1 MDSERKGDL
10 KRGVNFYWYYLAI
23 PIFIAFFL
31 INYYSQSIRVE
42 ALNIGL
48 MISVVSFLFG
58 FLVTI
63 NFTMLLNKLSALK
76 TCLAA
81 EAGRLTSLFLL
92 SEHLGE
98 RFHKEI
104 TERIDSYTMKTLS
117 HYGNYDVG
125 REEIYEMHKSLK
137 FMEVKTDYQ
146 KELSASFLYN
156 LGEMQPVREQ
166 LEYLT
171 SRKVELPI
179 KISTSILGG
188 LMIILLF
195 LQRGDSF
202 TNTLFI
208 ILSTVIIFILLIIE
222 DYDDLRIGDYSYNIS
237 NSEEIFDLMGRERYY
252 PSHLLNRVK
261 LEEGR
266 KYRIGFFGLKTK
278 EEKVFLITS
287 TPEFKSKINILGS
300 KFKIN

>member
-1 MDSERKGDL
+1 MDSEKKGDL
-10 KRGVNFYWYYLAI
+10 KRGVNFYYYYLAI
-23 PIFIAFFL
+23 PIFIALFM

-63 NFTMLLNKLSALK
+63 SFTMLMNKLSALK
-76 TCLAA
+76 SCLAA

-98 RFHKEI
+98 KFHKEI
-104 TERIDSYTMKTLS
+104 AERIDAYTMKTLS
-117 HYGNYDVG
+117 HYGSYDVG
-125 REEIYEMHKSLK
+125 RGEIYEMHKNLK
-137 FMEVKTDYQ
+137 FMEVKNDYQ
-146 KELSASFLYN
+146 KQLTSSFLYN

-179 KISTSILGG
+179 KISTYILGG
-188 LMIILLF
+188 FLIILLF

-202 TNTLFI
+202 TNTLFVV
-208 ILSTVIIFILLIIE
+208 LSTVIIFILLIVE

-237 NSEEIFDLMGRERYY
+237 NSEEIFDLIGRERYY
-252 PSHLLNRVK
+252 PSHILNRVS
-261 LEEGR
+261 LEKGR
-266 KYRIGFFGLKTK
+266 KYRIGFYGLKTK
-278 EEKVFLITS
+278 EEKVFMITYS
-287 TPEFKSKINILGS
+287 PGFSSKIDSLAS